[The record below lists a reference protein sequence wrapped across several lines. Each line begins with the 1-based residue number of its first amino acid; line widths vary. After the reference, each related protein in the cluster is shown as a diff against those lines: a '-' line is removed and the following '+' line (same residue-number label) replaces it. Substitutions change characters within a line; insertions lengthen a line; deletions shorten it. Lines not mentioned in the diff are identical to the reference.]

1 MIAHRENLNIVKV
14 EKRYPLNVLLSES
27 HFRLLPVGPST
38 DIRRHWVRDRPRTT
52 ADTLLYDCKDCWGIF
67 KMATSNSDVHTTDD
81 DPSSKISPWARGENL
96 RHVEK
101 EVLIPKI
108 VREKAKAKCDDFVK
122 GRLHVEQRCFIDR
135 ANADFFQGC
144 GENVG

>member
-1 MIAHRENLNIVKV
+1 M
-14 EKRYPLNVLLSES
+14 S
-27 HFRLLPVGPST
+27 HFQSLLVEPST
-38 DIRRHWVRDRPRTT
+38 DTHRHWLRDRPL
-52 ADTLLYDCKDCWGIF
+52 TLLHDTAGTAGAAGAF
-67 KMATSNSDVHTTDD
+67 NMATD

-122 GRLHVEQRCFIDR
+122 GKPQLEVKI
-135 ANADFFQGC
+135 AN
-144 GENVG
+144 NVV